1 MHITRMIAYF
11 QRLLEHM
18 FWADTAVLE
27 LLSADDDPSAGR
39 LFAHLLAAERIWLLR
54 LRGKDS
60 TSQPVWPD
68 LDVNGM
74 RLLAQSNADEY
85 ARFLADLAEDGLQ
98 EEVAYATSRGAQ
110 FRNTVADIIGFY
122 GRPWTP
128 EERTATMRFLAGH
141 GYRFYLYAPKA
152 DPYLRRRWQEPH
164 PQDAAETL
172 AAFAAACRD
181 AGVRFGVGLSPYEIY
196 RSFDDAARTALADK
210 LQFLDDIGTD
220 DVAILFDDMRGDL
233 PGLAEV
239 QAEIVH
245 WAA

>member
-1 MHITRMIAYF
+1 MVQDAFRMHITRMIAYF

-110 FRNTVADIIGFY
+110 FRNTVADII
-122 GRPWTP
+122 THV
-128 EERTATMRFLAGH
+128 ALH
-141 GYRFYLYAPKA
+141 GSYHRG
-152 DPYLRRRWQEPH
+152 QV
-164 PQDAAETL
+164 
-172 AAFAAACRD
+172 AAAVRRAGGDPVNTDFINFARHATRD
-181 AGVRFGVGLSPYEIY
+181 
-196 RSFDDAARTALADK
+196 D
-210 LQFLDDIGTD
+210 
-220 DVAILFDDMRGDL
+220 
-233 PGLAEV
+233 
-239 QAEIVH
+239 
-245 WAA
+245 